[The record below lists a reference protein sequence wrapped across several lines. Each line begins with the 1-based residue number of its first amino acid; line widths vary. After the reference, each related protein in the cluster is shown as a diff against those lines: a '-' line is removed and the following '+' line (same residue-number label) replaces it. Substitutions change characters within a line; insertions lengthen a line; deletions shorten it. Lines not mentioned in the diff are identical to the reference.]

1 MIVGIEHIA
10 IGTPDP
16 QKLAQWYVETLGF
29 SINYNSGR
37 TVFAKAPNG
46 SMIEFITS
54 EGALTPHTMKDPG
67 LRHLAIA
74 VSDFD
79 AVYGQLKAKNVNFL
93 NEATDAKGVK
103 TVFFTDLDGNIL
115 HIIQRQTPL
124 P

>member
-1 MIVGIEHIA
+1 MVVGIEHTA

-29 SINYNSGR
+29 RINYNSGR
-37 TVFAKAPNG
+37 TVFARAPNW
-46 SMIEFITS
+46 SMLEFITS
-54 EGALTPHTMKDPG
+54 EGALTSHTMKDPG
-67 LRHLAIA
+67 IRHLAIA

-79 AVYGQLKAKNVNFL
+79 AVYGQLKAKKVNFL
-93 NEATDAKGVK
+93 NEATDANGVK